1 MIESLPRLLDHLVVP
16 TEDGHSF
23 QQELTTWEWLICHFE
38 LLVGDAPHAHLHRF
52 PWAANVT
59 HDSVLGLH
67 GCSRR
72 SALRQSVALDDG
84 AREADLHEVEHLL
97 VDGC

>member
-1 MIESLPRLLDHLVVP
+1 MIECLPRLLDHLVVP
-16 TEDGHSF
+16 AEDGYTF
-23 QQELTTWEWLICHFE
+23 QQELTTGEWLICHFE
-38 LLVGDAPHAHLHRF
+38 LLVWNTPYAHLHRF

-59 HDSVLGLH
+59 HDSILRLH

-72 SALRQSVALDDG
+72 STLRESVAFDDG